1 MSVKVNTSSASY
13 QLQTPV
19 SNLSAEKPPSTPAP
33 GDGKCLPGWWPY
45 GRYCYFT
52 YNGKVGYSWPEARHI
67 CQEVNGGELASIHSR
82 AEVEFVRN
90 INYTKFADHVL
101 IVVVDGWGWTDLTSL
116 GFTNWAPGE
125 PNEAFH
131 DGDVGKENC
140 VEMYHDGT
148 WNDNNCVQKR
158 GFVCRHRQC
167 RFTLRTKALKY
178 VQSALKLNHTSVVLQ
193 IIFIFILVHILQ
205 IVFNYAQMHCCGIV
219 YCLYSCFLK

>member
-1 MSVKVNTSSASY
+1 METNFLGLFHFALGSCLFQGS
-13 QLQTPV
+13 
-19 SNLSAEKPPSTPAP
+19 LSCWLCQGPPSTPAP
-33 GDGKCLPGWWPY
+33 GDRKCLPGWWPY

-90 INYTKFADHVL
+90 INYTKYRYIWIGLTRGGYADDPSVPHPL
-101 IVVVDGWGWTDLTSL
+101 YEWAWTDLTSL

-131 DGDVGKENC
+131 NGDVGKENC
-140 VEMYHDGT
+140 EEMYHDGT
-148 WNDNNCVQKR
+148 WNDNNCMQKR

-167 RFTLRTKALKY
+167 RFTSFTLLH
-178 VQSALKLNHTSVVLQ
+178 SDKLSNR
-193 IIFIFILVHILQ
+193 F
-205 IVFNYAQMHCCGIV
+205 
-219 YCLYSCFLK
+219 